1 MQFKQADSKIKQTL
15 WKMWIKLIQYYQNG
29 SNEAQNSFKL
39 YNKKMNVNKSS
50 EIMILIML
58 VDINVDLVKK
68 PVFNILWHAV
78 HVWKRMKN
86 VSFSVIIKNKSP

>member
-1 MQFKQADSKIKQTL
+1 
-15 WKMWIKLIQYYQNG
+15 
-29 SNEAQNSFKL
+29 
-39 YNKKMNVNKSS
+39 MNVNKSS

-78 HVWKRMKN
+78 HVWKRMKI
-86 VSFSVIIKNKSP
+86 VSFSVMIKNKSP